1 MDVLFLRPLN
11 VKQHAVQL
19 EYTFFQCTRL
29 IGNLTRLRRRV
40 SSRFALNH
48 DVKVDE
54 FLGEGGHVVLE
65 AESIFANSVGSED
78 VVALTFTNAIE
89 KDFVIGILYFKVDIE
104 GAS

>member
-1 MDVLFLRPLN
+1 MDVLFLRSLN
-11 VKQHAVQL
+11 VKQHAIQL

-29 IGNLTRLRRRV
+29 IGNLTRLRGRV

-65 AESIFANSVGSED
+65 AEGVFAGLVGGED
-78 VVALTFTNAIE
+78 VVALVFPLA
-89 KDFVIGILYFKVDIE
+89 V
-104 GAS
+104 